1 MSELIIPSRRRFL
14 LGAGA
19 VLISAPAIVRAT
31 NIMAVRSFSVLDALA
46 TNSLAE
52 MSLDEYVSQYKAFQK
67 SFLIEYRK
75 VSDPVEMR
83 DFNVGEFG
91 AKWAMDHFDVDIR
104 RGDKE
109 DAWSKAAWMRC
120 DREDILLKASRIPAL
135 GAA

>member
-1 MSELIIPSRRRFL
+1 MGELIIPSRRRFL

-52 MSLDEYVSQYKAFQK
+52 MSLDEYVSQYKSFQK
-67 SFLIEYRK
+67 SFLAEYRK

-83 DFNVGEFG
+83 DFNAGEFG

-120 DREDILLKASRIPAL
+120 DREDILLKASQMPAL
-135 GAA
+135 GVA